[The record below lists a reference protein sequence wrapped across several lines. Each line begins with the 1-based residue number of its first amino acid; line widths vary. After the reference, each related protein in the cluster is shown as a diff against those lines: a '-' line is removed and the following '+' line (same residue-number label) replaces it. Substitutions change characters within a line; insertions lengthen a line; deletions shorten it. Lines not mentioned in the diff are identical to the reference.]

1 MGYEM
6 NRFSKGIVVANRYA
20 APRLKQRSSNG
31 IWYIHLRIPSELYK
45 SGSKDLRLSTGTA
58 DKRIAMQ
65 LQHEIVAQQYQEWDE
80 QLEHLNRLEV
90 WAKDRVDIND
100 LTNITLRRDGE
111 DWKPIISEEFVH
123 SALLMSLGRKGVP
136 IPQEVLDTVNP
147 KALKHVTSPRTTLN
161 VQTPTSTQ
169 SVGQLIPLFEA
180 HLDNPRN
187 RHVSRLKEFAAFR
200 DISQKNVSDIDQWDV
215 GEFLEHVAKDGNV
228 VLGTL
233 RAYKTAISVFLMW
246 CSTKRELG
254 VTNNVTKMVR
264 EKDIPTK
271 ASTPRIAL
279 TLMQSRQLVK
289 DFEGSKFQPY
299 VKFMLA
305 TGVRVS
311 ESLQAEEKAEFNEEL
326 GCWVV
331 DYRYA
336 SVKTKSSRRTLPI
349 RPDVEIP
356 PRPTGSLER
365 FKQDLNEAYRER
377 GWELVTNH
385 VMRHTFID
393 ALREAGVGDDL
404 RRELVGQ
411 GRGSVHASYGSGFS
425 LKQKLAALQN
435 VVLPW

>member
-1 MGYEM
+1 M
-6 NRFSKGIVVANRYA
+6 NRFGKGIVVVNNRYA
-20 APRLKQRSSNG
+20 SPRLIQRDNG
-31 IWYIHLRIPSELYK
+31 IWYIYIRIPSELYK
-45 SGSKDLRLSTGTA
+45 GSGSKDLRLSTGTA

-65 LQHEIVAQQYQEWDE
+65 VQFEIVSQVYQEWDE
-80 QLEHLNRLEV
+80 QLAQLRTFNV
-90 WAKDRVDIND
+90 WAKDKTDINPFD
-100 LTNITLRRDGE
+100 RKHMVVKQDGGV
-111 DWKPIISEEFVH
+111 WKAVPSEARYHYQELL
-123 SALLMSLGRKGVP
+123 ALSRKKIP

-147 KALKHVTSPRTTLN
+147 EALKNALRPRAELN
-161 VQTPTSTQ
+161 VVRPTSTQ

-187 RHVSRLKEFAAFR
+187 RHVSRLKEFEAFR
-200 DISQKNVSDIDQWDV
+200 DNFQKNVSEIDQWDV
-215 GEFLEHVAKDGNV
+215 REFLEHVAKDGV

-264 EKDIPTK
+264 EQEIPTK
-271 ASTPRIAL
+271 ASIPRIAL
-279 TLMQSRQLVK
+279 TLNESRQLVK

-311 ESLQAEEKAEFNEEL
+311 ESLQAEEKAEFNDDL

-331 DYRYA
+331 DFRYA
-336 SVKTKSSRRTLPI
+336 SVKNKSSRRILPI
-349 RPDVEIP
+349 RPEVDIP
-356 PRPTGSLER
+356 PKPKGNLHR

-377 GWELVTNH
+377 GWERVTNH
-385 VMRHTFID
+385 VTRHTFID

-411 GRGSVHASYGSGFS
+411 GRGSVHESYGSGFS
-425 LKQKLAALQN
+425 LKQKLAALQK